1 MALPQNLRDIEFF
14 ILQGCWVPCLVWD
27 LSWPCSCVC
36 GQLWVG
42 QMALLIL
49 SGSGHMYGNL
59 LAEGW
64 FRVVFA
70 WITWVT
76 KLCSICPSSSRSPV
90 QTCPHSDGQAQEH
103 EWNRQE
109 AFWAS
114 SWNNYTLNGV
124 HCPKAGHMVE
134 LSIRNGKRDFT
145 HIEKATESMAKGQG
159 LEKGAKNWGHQ
170 HNQPNNHWNIFKHT
184 SIFLYCMF
192 LKKFMR

>member
-27 LSWPCSCVC
+27 LSRPCSCVC
-36 GQLWVG
+36 GQLLVG

-64 FRVVFA
+64 FWVVFA
-70 WITWVT
+70 WVTWVT
-76 KLCSICPSSSRSPV
+76 QLCSICPSSSRSLV
-90 QTCPHSDGQAQEH
+90 QTCPHSDGQAQKH

-114 SWNNYTLNGV
+114 SWNNYTLAGV
-124 HCPKAGHMVE
+124 HWPKAGHMVE
-134 LSIRNGKRDFT
+134 LSIRNGKRDST
-145 HIEKATESMAKGQG
+145 HIEKLQNPWQKARIGERGKKLG
-159 LEKGAKNWGHQ
+159 
-170 HNQPNNHWNIFKHT
+170 P
-184 SIFLYCMF
+184 SIQSA
-192 LKKFMR
+192 